1 MCDTNLHPRLLQS
14 TRKIRLVLNGLATKG
29 ETENKFLQPPLATIM
44 SDLFEAGSEHLDWTS
59 DLGVSKPFT
68 FASLFENKI
77 QYLPTT

>member
-1 MCDTNLHPRLLQS
+1 MCDTNSHPGFLQS

-29 ETENKFLQPPLATIM
+29 ENKSFLQPPSATIM
-44 SDLFEAGSEHLDWTS
+44 SDLFGAGSEDLDWSS

>member
-1 MCDTNLHPRLLQS
+1 
-14 TRKIRLVLNGLATKG
+14 
-29 ETENKFLQPPLATIM
+29 M
-44 SDLFEAGSEHLDWTS
+44 SDLFGAGSEDLDWSS